1 MDKPW
6 LKSYPEGVSS
16 NIKFDE
22 FSSLID
28 MFDKT
33 CDRFSQNPSFTN
45 FGKSLTFNQLKLNA
59 ELLAS
64 FLSNNLNL
72 KKGDSVAIMMPNIL
86 QYPVCIF
93 GILKAGLIIEYINPL
108 FTPRELELQLKNSGS
123 KAIILLENFANSLE
137 SIIEKTSIEHVIITS
152 MGELLGIKGYLI
164 NFILRNIK
172 KMVPNYT

>member
-45 FGKSLTFNQLKLNA
+45 FGKSLTFYQLKLNA

-72 KKGDSVAIMMPNIL
+72 KKLGRMEIWIQKEL
-86 QYPVCIF
+86 K
-93 GILKAGLIIEYINPL
+93 ILKFPQRG
-108 FTPRELELQLKNSGS
+108 
-123 KAIILLENFANSLE
+123 
-137 SIIEKTSIEHVIITS
+137 
-152 MGELLGIKGYLI
+152 
-164 NFILRNIK
+164 
-172 KMVPNYT
+172 